1 MNGHTVLEQLARLS
15 VSVNGLVIPG
25 RLIEN
30 VLARHA
36 FNLIVANDD
45 ELYKVSLVG
54 SATAVRYKGRE
65 ILLTTQHQLKG
76 LDESRV
82 AMLTDSGSH
91 IITSGGRRGYKPHPD
106 TDAHDI
112 VAFDFTEPCR
122 DRPELRKRFFDL
134 RSEPPDTL
142 NVHVLGMLLAGYPSA
157 DQQYDIHEN
166 NHLGI
171 ARRHVVCLPEAQPSD
186 AALLTVKAQR
196 PLDLHPDGMSGG
208 SAFVIQ
214 WEDGKPSAYFA
225 GIIVRGGTELF
236 HILKAGFVI
245 AFLNGAFQ

>member
-1 MNGHTVLEQLARLS
+1 
-15 VSVNGLVIPG
+15 
-25 RLIEN
+25 
-30 VLARHA
+30 
-36 FNLIVANDD
+36 
-45 ELYKVSLVG
+45 
-54 SATAVRYKGRE
+54 
-65 ILLTTQHQLKG
+65 
-76 LDESRV
+76 
-82 AMLTDSGSH
+82 
-91 IITSGGRRGYKPHPD
+91 
-106 TDAHDI
+106 
-112 VAFDFTEPCR
+112 
-122 DRPELRKRFFDL
+122 
-134 RSEPPDTL
+134 
-142 NVHVLGMLLAGYPSA
+142 MLLAGYPSA